1 MKRIILIA
9 SLLLVIGL
17 LAACSQS
24 EPPAPQPAATQ
35 VPCPECP
42 ACPDCP
48 APEPCPEAE
57 ACPEP
62 VVATVP
68 FEEAWANSPHNDITS
83 ESFIH
88 WDGDDPAVVPASC
101 AKCHS
106 EPGYL
111 DFLGADGTAAGA
123 IDAESFPVGT
133 TVTCAACHND
143 VTISK
148 TSVMFPS
155 GVEITDLGDESRCM
169 ECHQGRQSKV
179 SVDASIEEV
188 GLTEN
193 VDEVSPDLGF
203 SNIHYYAAAAT
214 QYGAEALGGY
224 QYDGKSYDVKFEH
237 VQGFDTC
244 NTCHDP
250 HTLELN
256 LEQCQTCHTD
266 VTAAEDFKTV
276 RLQGSE
282 ADYDGDG
289 DVEEGVFE
297 ETAGLQEVLY
307 GAIQAY
313 ATETAGAAIVYN
325 PAAHPYWF
333 TDANENGTPDE
344 GEEAYATWT
353 PRLLKA
359 AYNYQV
365 ASKDPGEFAH
375 NGKYIIQLLYDSI
388 DDLNQALATPV
399 DMTAMHR
406 IDPGHFAGSEEA
418 FRHWD
423 EDGMVE
429 AGCVKCHQAEGLPQ
443 FIAEG
448 VNTSMAP
455 SNGFLCTTCHT
466 NFEDYA
472 RYEIT
477 EVEFPSGATVT
488 MEDTDS
494 NLCISCHQGRAS
506 TASIDRA
513 VADLEEDT
521 VPDPPLR
528 FTNIHY
534 FAAGATLFGGEVQGA
549 YQAPDQAYV
558 GKFAH
563 VPGFANCTECH
574 GTHELGLKTEQCFT
588 CHAGVETADAI
599 RGPLSTTDYDGDGDV
614 TEGIA
619 GEIQTYS
626 EKLYAAIQDYA
637 ANVAGTPI
645 VYDAAAYPYFFAD
658 TDGNGERNGEEA
670 GYAAWTPRLLKA
682 AYNYQYV
689 QKDPGAAAHNAKYVI
704 QFLYDSLTSLGQQV
718 TVDMTGMVRP
728 EAPAAE

>member
-1 MKRIILIA
+1 
-9 SLLLVIGL
+9 
-17 LAACSQS
+17 
-24 EPPAPQPAATQ
+24 
-35 VPCPECP
+35 
-42 ACPDCP
+42 
-48 APEPCPEAE
+48 
-57 ACPEP
+57 
-62 VVATVP
+62 
-68 FEEAWANSPHNDITS
+68 
-83 ESFIH
+83 
-88 WDGDDPAVVPASC
+88 
-101 AKCHS
+101 
-106 EPGYL
+106 
-111 DFLGADGTAAGA
+111 
-123 IDAESFPVGT
+123 
-133 TVTCAACHND
+133 
-143 VTISK
+143 
-148 TSVMFPS
+148 
-155 GVEITDLGDESRCM
+155 
-169 ECHQGRQSKV
+169 
-179 SVDASIEEV
+179 
-188 GLTEN
+188 
-193 VDEVSPDLGF
+193 
-203 SNIHYYAAAAT
+203 
-214 QYGAEALGGY
+214 
-224 QYDGKSYDVKFEH
+224 VKFEH

-266 VTAAEDFKTV
+266 VTAPEDFQKV

-289 DVEEGVFE
+289 NVEEGVFE

-307 GAIQAY
+307 GSIQTY
-313 ATETAGAAIVYN
+313 AKEVAGAPIVYN
-325 PAAHPYWF
+325 SAAYPYWF
-333 TDANENGTPDE
+333 GDANENSTADE
-344 GEEAYATWT
+344 GEEGFASWT

-365 ASKDPGEFAH
+365 SSKDPGEFAH

-388 DDLNQALATPV
+388 EDLNQAIATPV
-399 DMTAMHR
+399 DMAAMHR

-423 EDGMVE
+423 EDGMVDG
-429 AGCVKCHQAEGLPQ
+429 GCVKCHQAEGLPQ

-513 VADLEEDT
+513 VADLEEDA
-521 VPDPPLR
+521 VPDPALR

-534 FAAGATLFGGEVQGA
+534 FAAGATLFGNEVQGA
-549 YQAPDQAYV
+549 YQYADQAYL

-574 GTHELGLKTEQCFT
+574 GTHELEVKTESCFT
-588 CHAGVETADAI
+588 CHAGVETVDAI
-599 RGPLSTTDYDGDGDV
+599 RGPLSTVDYDGDGDT

-619 GEIQTYS
+619 GEILTYS
-626 EKLYAAIQDYA
+626 DKLYAAIQDYA

-645 VYDAAAYPYFFAD
+645 VYDAARYPYFFAD
-658 TDGNGERNGEEA
+658 TDGNGEVNGEEA

-689 QKDPGAAAHNAKYVI
+689 QKDPGAAAHNAKYVL
-704 QFLYDSLTSLGQQV
+704 QFLYDGLTSLGEQV

-728 EAPAAE
+728 ETPAPAQ

>member
-17 LAACSQS
+17 LAACGQS

-83 ESFIH
+83 EAFIH
-88 WDGDDPAVVPASC
+88 WDGDDPAVVPANC

-111 DFLGADGTAAGA
+111 DFLGADGTEAGV
-123 IDAESFPVGT
+123 INAEDFPTGT

-143 VTISK
+143 VTITK

-203 SNIHYYAAAAT
+203 SNIHYFAAAAT

-266 VTAAEDFKTV
+266 VTAAEDFKKV

-289 DVEEGVFE
+289 NVEEGVFE

-325 PAAHPYWF
+325 PAAYPYWF
-333 TDANENGTPDE
+333 TDADENGTADE
-344 GEEAYATWT
+344 GEEGFASWT

-423 EDGMVE
+423 EDGVVPSN
-429 AGCVKCHQAEGLPQ
+429 CVKCHQAEGLPQ
-443 FIAEG
+443 FVAEG

-455 SNGFLCTTCHT
+455 SNGFLCTSCHT

-472 RYEIT
+472 RIEIA

-488 MEDTDS
+488 MDDTDS

-521 VPDPPLR
+521 VPDPALR

-534 FAAGATLFGGEVQGA
+534 FAAGATLFGGDVQGA
-549 YQAPDQAYV
+549 YQFPDQTYV

-574 GTHELGLKTEQCFT
+574 ATHELEVKTESCFT
-588 CHAGVETADAI
+588 CHAGVETVDAI
-599 RGPLSTTDYDGDGDV
+599 RGPLSTADYDGDGDT
-614 TEGIA
+614 TEGID
-619 GEIQTYS
+619 GEIQTYAD
-626 EKLYAAIQDYA
+626 KLYAAIQDYA
-637 ANVAGTPI
+637 VNVAGTPI
-645 VYDAAAYPYFFAD
+645 LYDSARYPYFFAD
-658 TDGNGERNGEEA
+658 TDGNGEINGEEGA
-670 GYAAWTPRLLKA
+670 FAAWTPRLLKA

-689 QKDPGAAAHNAKYVI
+689 LKDPGAASHNAKYVI
-704 QFLYDSLTSLGQQV
+704 QFLYDSLASLGEQV
-718 TVDMTGMVRP
+718 TVDLTGMVRP
-728 EAPAAE
+728 EVPAAE